1 MYIQLIRFD
10 TYLLNDVLFDFDY
23 AVWHDNY
30 HDTLATI
37 ILVPNIVRVHLYIR
51 LFNYNIYNP

>member
-1 MYIQLIRFD
+1 MYMQLIRFD

-30 HDTLATI
+30 HDTPATI
-37 ILVPNIVRVHLYIR
+37 ILVPIIVRVH
-51 LFNYNIYNP
+51 